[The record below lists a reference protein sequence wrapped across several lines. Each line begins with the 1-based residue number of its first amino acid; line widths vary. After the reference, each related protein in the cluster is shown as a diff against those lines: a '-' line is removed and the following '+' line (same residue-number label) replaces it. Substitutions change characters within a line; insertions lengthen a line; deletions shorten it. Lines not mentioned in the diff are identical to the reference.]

1 MQFFPCEPLLSLV
14 KIDFEIYVRA
24 GARAL
29 DWNTVQWISLH
40 ISIVFCTQNIHRYPV
55 IYNRKPLFLQ

>member
-1 MQFFPCEPLLSLV
+1 MPNAIFSMRAIALV

-40 ISIVFCTQNIHRYPV
+40 ISIVFCTQNIHGTTG
-55 IYNRKPLFLQ
+55 NL

>member
-1 MQFFPCEPLLSLV
+1 MPNAIFFMRAIALV

-40 ISIVFCTQNIHRYPV
+40 ISIVFCTQNIHGTTG
-55 IYNRKPLFLQ
+55 NL